1 VKQFQ
6 DLFCVAM
13 NIAILLSNAIAAPQ
27 DLHLLPMPAHVSL
40 ETGRVA
46 IDSAFTVQLSGC
58 SDPRLPRAL
67 DRLFQ
72 RMEAGTGIPFA
83 SQPIAGPDIKSAT
96 MKIHCGGPGE
106 AVQSIMAN
114 ESYQLEVTDQGVRL
128 TAPSPIGVLRGIE
141 TFLQLIVLD
150 QQSFFVPFVKIED
163 KPRFRW
169 RGLLVDVSRHWEPP
183 EVIRRNLDAMAAVK
197 MNVFHWHLSD
207 DQGFRVESR
216 VFPKLHQKGSDGK
229 YYTQAEVQEIV
240 AYARDRGIR
249 VIPEFDVPAHSTSW
263 LAAYPELASAPGPYE
278 IERSW
283 GVFEPCMDPTKETT
297 YSFLDSFIA
306 EMAHLFPDKY
316 FHIGGDEVNEKQW
329 NASARI
335 RAFKARHHFKDNR
348 DLQAY
353 FTRRLRQILNK
364 HGKKVMGWDEILH
377 PDLPKSVVVQIW
389 RRQPAID
396 DVARRGYAGILSYGY
411 YLDAMRPASFHYDV
425 DPLGKKAENLTAEE
439 TARILGGEACMW
451 AEFVNSDN
459 IESRIW
465 PRTAAIAERLW
476 SPSGLTD
483 ARNMYRRLE
492 YLDQELELMGLRQ
505 HFNNLE
511 MLQRMAGSQDIAP
524 LIRLSNLLIPTGNG
538 VRQRTRKYS
547 SLTPLNRMVDA
558 ASPESSAALQ
568 FDDLVKSVLSDRS
581 HAAEATQ
588 QVRKTLTNWRENE
601 FRVKPLL
608 ESSFL
613 LEEIQPINKMVA
625 ELCSKGLQALD
636 YIESNQKAPEAW
648 QKETAD
654 LLSLAE
660 KPQAEMLPAITASI
674 KRLAEGV
681 R

>member
-1 VKQFQ
+1 
-6 DLFCVAM
+6 M
-13 NIAILLSNAIAAPQ
+13 TITILLSDATAAPQ
-27 DLHLLPMPAHVSL
+27 DLLLMPMPEHVSL
-40 ETGRVA
+40 ERGRVA
-46 IDSAFTVQLSGC
+46 IDSAFTVQLSGY
-58 SDPRLPRAL
+58 SDPRLPRAI

-72 RMEAGTGIPFA
+72 RMEAETGIPFA
-83 SQPIAGPDIKSAT
+83 SRPIAGPDVKSAT
-96 MKIHCGGPGE
+96 MQIHCDGPGE
-106 AVQSIMAN
+106 QVQSTRAD
-114 ESYQLEVTDQGVRL
+114 ESYQLDVTDQGVRL

-169 RGLLVDVSRHWEPP
+169 RGLLVDVSRHWEPV
-183 EVIRRNLDAMAAVK
+183 EVIQRNLDAMAVVK

-207 DQGFRVESR
+207 DQGFRVESLR
-216 VFPKLHQKGSDGK
+216 FPKLHQKGSDGK
-229 YYTQAEVQEIV
+229 YYTRAEVQEVI

-249 VIPEFDVPAHSTSW
+249 VVPEFDMPGHTTAW
-263 LAAYPELASAPGPYE
+263 LTAYPELASVPGPYQ

-283 GVFEPCMDPTKETT
+283 GVFEPCLDPTRNEV
-297 YSFLDSFIA
+297 YAFLDSFIG
-306 EMAHLFPDKY
+306 EMAMLFPDEY
-316 FHIGGDEVNEKQW
+316 FHIGGDEVNGKQW
-329 NASARI
+329 NTRSRI
-335 RAFKARHHFKDNR
+335 RSFKARHHLKDNG

-353 FTRRLRQILNK
+353 FNQRVQRILAK
-364 HGKKVMGWDEILH
+364 HGKKMIGWDETLH
-377 PDLPKSVVVQIW
+377 RDLPKSVVVQSW
-389 RRQPAID
+389 RSQASLAEA
-396 DVARRGYAGILSYGY
+396 ARHGHPGILSYGY
-411 YLDAMRPASFHYDV
+411 YLDHMQPASFHYEM
-425 DPLGKKAENLTAEE
+425 DPGGKEAAALSSDESE
-439 TARILGGEACMW
+439 RIWGGEACMW
-451 AEFVNSDN
+451 AEFVNPDN

-483 ARNMYRRLE
+483 VRNMYRRLE

-505 HFNNLE
+505 HLNNLE

-547 SLTPLNRMVDA
+547 SLTPLNRMADA
-558 ASPESSAALQ
+558 VSPESSAALH
-568 FDDLVKSVLSDRS
+568 FNDLVKSVLSDRS

-588 QVRKTLTNWRENE
+588 QVRKALTNWRENE
-601 FRVKPLL
+601 FLVKPLL
-608 ESSFL
+608 ENSFL
-613 LEEIQPINKMVA
+613 LQEIQPINKMVA

-674 KRLAEGV
+674 KRLAEGAK
-681 R
+681 